1 MDQNELMR
9 NIRATQSMVFG
20 DDGESNIY
28 FFTRL
33 LISCALQKYI
43 MSNEFLRVF
52 TRQWIPTYPSIW
64 ISTPPRNDVSI

>member
-28 FFTRL
+28 CFTR
-33 LISCALQKYI
+33 SA
-43 MSNEFLRVF
+43 NFLC
-52 TRQWIPTYPSIW
+52 IAKIYH
-64 ISTPPRNDVSI
+64 